1 MESFN
6 ESAASVASPKT
17 LANNSAITK
26 SSEAT
31 ASPEVASASDPLA
44 QSSESYPEDNSSKV
58 AESYPKDN
66 SSKVAESYPE
76 DASSQVAESYPED
89 ASSKVAEDTAEQSS
103 VGEASING
111 TNNDPTLNSA
121 DSEAE
126 LGGSV
131 ERESGAQGE
140 AQQSAEGAFE
150 RDLGTLINEFPEL
163 RSAACGSINT
173 SRYGELRALGLTVR
187 EAYLAAAA
195 PHGRDNRAHIVSGVP
210 TGARSPECGMSSAEM
225 ELARGIFSSLSE
237 QEIKRL
243 YAAVTK

>member
-6 ESAASVASPKT
+6 ESAASVASHET
-17 LANNSAITK
+17 LANNSATTK

-31 ASPEVASASDPLA
+31 ASPEVASASNPLA
-44 QSSESYPEDNSSKV
+44 QSSESYSEDNSAQV
-58 AESYPKDN
+58 AESYPGDN
-66 SSKVAESYPE
+66 SA
-76 DASSQVAESYPED
+76 QVAESYPED
-89 ASSKVAEDTAEQSS
+89 ACAQVAEDTAEQSS

-111 TNNDPTLNSA
+111 TNKDPAFNSA

-187 EAYLAAAA
+187 EAYLAASA

-243 YAAVTK
+243 YATVTK